1 MTMLQTPPSQPV
13 DSPKPPR
20 VEPVVAPPA
29 TGRQSESPPHP
40 NADHRWATSPAD
52 RREAPARPGRIRQL
66 FKLRKLKHYNRLVW
80 LVAVVNLAAGAR
92 LLAGWDLSEP
102 GSIDPAGPANLV
114 VINLTVAVLI
124 RQQYVVNALFW
135 LATRAPTSWPLPVR
149 WTLGKVY
156 HFGGIHSSTAT
167 AAVAWFLIQ
176 LAATT
181 AAMTA
186 GNSPVTL
193 WEYVLSFELALLL
206 LVILYTAMPFVR
218 QKHHD
223 RFERTHRWGGWT
235 ALALFWILTVVQ
247 AARVGSILTYPAV
260 WALAAATFS
269 VALPWMR
276 LKKVEIDIDSPSDH
290 VALTTFDYGYTPFA
304 GSSTAVSRDPLR
316 EWHSFA
322 NVPVPGQDGFKLTIS
337 RAGDWTGDF
346 IDDKPEKVWVK
357 GIATAGV
364 ANIEVL
370 FSKVVYVAT
379 GSGIGPCLPHLFA
392 QEVPAHLIWATRNP
406 IKTYGEKLVGEIL
419 DVQPDALIWDTDAHG
434 KPDMV
439 ELAYEAVLATGAEAV
454 ICISNSKLTWQVV
467 EGIEQRGIPAYGAI
481 WDS

>member
-1 MTMLQTPPSQPV
+1 MTVVQEHAAQSGTPLPPSVVESEHQPEHGSAP
-13 DSPKPPR
+13 SPEETHTWA
-20 VEPVVAPPA
+20 VEPAERRTAPP
-29 TGRQSESPPHP
+29 TP
-40 NADHRWATSPAD
+40 
-52 RREAPARPGRIRQL
+52 RPVSRL
-66 FKLRKLKHYNRLVW
+66 FKSRRLKHYNRLVW
-80 LVAVVNLAAGAR
+80 LVAAVNLAVAGSLVAEWN
-92 LLAGWDLSEP
+92 LSDL
-102 GSIDPAGPANLV
+102 GSVDPSGPANMV
-114 VINLTVAVLI
+114 VANLTVAVLF
-124 RQQYVVNALFW
+124 RQQYVVNGLFW
-135 LATRAPTSWPLPVR
+135 LATRAPTSWPLAVR

-167 AAVAWFLIQ
+167 AAVVWFVAQ

-181 AAMTA
+181 ATMSA
-186 GNSPVTL
+186 GASAISV
-193 WEYVLSFELALLL
+193 WEYLLSFQLALLL
-206 LVILYTAMPFVR
+206 LTILYTAMPFVR

-223 RFERTHRWGGWT
+223 RFEKTHRWGGWT
-235 ALALFWILTVVQ
+235 ALALFWILTLVQ
-247 AARVGSILTYPAV
+247 ANRVGSILTYPAV

-269 VALPWMR
+269 VALPWLR
-276 LKKVEIDIDSPSDH
+276 LKKVDIDIESPSNH

-337 RAGDWTGDF
+337 RAGDWTGNF
-346 IDDKPEKVWVK
+346 IDDKPDKVWVK

-370 FSKVVYVAT
+370 FDKVLYVAT

-406 IKTYGEKLVGEIL
+406 TKTYGEKLVGEIL
-419 DVQPDALIWDTDAHG
+419 AVQPDALIWDTDAHG

-439 ELAYEAVLATGAEAV
+439 ELAYDAVLATGAEAV